1 MDELYAVQ
9 SRQTPRGGPL
19 VLRDLNWMQRW
30 AARQWRKFV
39 KAVPDPA
46 AKLEERQARLDLLYA
61 LEVPDAVIENELRC
75 MLWLE
80 DRMFDGDEKVRLEY
94 MAVAI
99 ESRKLTDEQQ
109 EVVDKLGL
117 KVGAVLPWPW

>member
-1 MDELYAVQ
+1 
-9 SRQTPRGGPL
+9 
-19 VLRDLNWMQRW
+19 
-30 AARQWRKFV
+30 
-39 KAVPDPA
+39 
-46 AKLEERQARLDLLYA
+46 
-61 LEVPDAVIENELRC
+61 
-75 MLWLE
+75 
-80 DRMFDGDEKVRLEY
+80 MFDGDEKVRLEY